1 MRMPATIAVG
11 AAVVLSGVGGAIVS
25 DAVVNAAAAQ
35 TTGPVIVIPTRRDVP
50 VVLYGRDVSYVV
62 VESDWGLARPGHL
75 APSIV
80 GYAPLVGSRASPVRG
95 VNFPRYGV
103 APARGR
109 NEIDP
114 GPDRPMP
121 EPAESFSRS
130 WGAQSPSVAAPR
142 PAYHRPLDPIY
153 PTRPTDVPPGA
164 QMGPQMGPQTQ
175 NAAPPPIQSEDVT
188 PATVV
193 DPQTFM
199 MPPVVVDRGRRSP

>member
-1 MRMPATIAVG
+1 MRHSMRMLATIAAG
-11 AAVVLSGVGGAIVS
+11 AAVALSGAGE
-25 DAVVNAAAAQ
+25 AVAQ
-35 TTGPVIVIPTRRDVP
+35 DSGPVIVIPTRRDVP

-80 GYAPLVGSRASPVRG
+80 GYAPPVGNRASPLRG
-95 VNFPRYGV
+95 VNYPRYGR

-109 NEIDP
+109 NEVDP

-130 WGAQSPSVAAPR
+130 WGAQSPGVVAPR
-142 PAYHRPLDPIY
+142 PAYQRPLDPIY
-153 PTRPTDVPPGA
+153 PTSPNNMPPGSFAPQSQNAVPPV
-164 QMGPQMGPQTQ
+164 M
-175 NAAPPPIQSEDVT
+175 QSTDVT
-188 PATVV
+188 PATVI

-199 MPPVVVDRGRRSP
+199 MPPVVVDQRGRKRP

>member
-1 MRMPATIAVG
+1 MRHSMRMLATIAAG
-11 AAVVLSGVGGAIVS
+11 AAAALSGVGE
-25 DAVVNAAAAQ
+25 AVAQ
-35 TTGPVIVIPTRRDVP
+35 NSGPVIVIPTRRDVP

-80 GYAPLVGSRASPVRG
+80 GYAPPVGNRASPLRG
-95 VNFPRYGV
+95 VNYPRYGR

-109 NEIDP
+109 NEVDP

-130 WGAQSPSVAAPR
+130 WGAQSPGVVAPR
-142 PAYHRPLDPIY
+142 PAYQRPLDPIY
-153 PTRPTDVPPGA
+153 PTSPNNMPPGSFAPQSQNAVPPV
-164 QMGPQMGPQTQ
+164 M
-175 NAAPPPIQSEDVT
+175 QSTDVT
-188 PATVV
+188 PATVI

-199 MPPVVVDRGRRSP
+199 MPPVVVDQRGRKRP

>member
-1 MRMPATIAVG
+1 MRMLATIAAG
-11 AAVVLSGVGGAIVS
+11 AAVALSGAGE
-25 DAVVNAAAAQ
+25 AVAQ
-35 TTGPVIVIPTRRDVP
+35 DSGPVIVIPTRRDVP

-80 GYAPLVGSRASPVRG
+80 GYAPPVGNRASPLRG
-95 VNFPRYGV
+95 VNYPRYGR

-109 NEIDP
+109 NEVDP

-130 WGAQSPSVAAPR
+130 WGAQSPGVVAPR
-142 PAYHRPLDPIY
+142 PAYQRPLDPIY
-153 PTRPTDVPPGA
+153 PTSPNNMPPGSFAPQSQNAVPPV
-164 QMGPQMGPQTQ
+164 M
-175 NAAPPPIQSEDVT
+175 QSTDVT
-188 PATVV
+188 PATVI

-199 MPPVVVDRGRRSP
+199 MPPVVVDQRGRKRP

>member
-1 MRMPATIAVG
+1 MRHSMRMLATIAAG
-11 AAVVLSGVGGAIVS
+11 AAVVLSGAGE
-25 DAVVNAAAAQ
+25 AVAQ
-35 TTGPVIVIPTRRDVP
+35 NSGPVIVIPTRRDVP

-80 GYAPLVGSRASPVRG
+80 GYAPPVGNRASPLRG
-95 VNFPRYGV
+95 VNYPRYGR

-109 NEIDP
+109 NEVDP

-130 WGAQSPSVAAPR
+130 WGAQSPGVVAPR
-142 PAYHRPLDPIY
+142 PAYQRPLDPIY
-153 PTRPTDVPPGA
+153 PTSPNNMPPGSFAPQSQNAVPPV
-164 QMGPQMGPQTQ
+164 M
-175 NAAPPPIQSEDVT
+175 QSTDVT
-188 PATVV
+188 PATVI

-199 MPPVVVDRGRRSP
+199 MPPVVVDQRGRKRP

>member
-1 MRMPATIAVG
+1 MRHSMRMLATIAAG
-11 AAVVLSGVGGAIVS
+11 AAVALSGAG
-25 DAVVNAAAAQ
+25 DAVAQ
-35 TTGPVIVIPTRRDVP
+35 NSGPVIVIPTRRDVP

-75 APSIV
+75 APSII
-80 GYAPLVGSRASPVRG
+80 GYAPPVGNRASPLRG
-95 VNFPRYGV
+95 VNYPRYGR

-109 NEIDP
+109 NEVDP
-114 GPDRPMP
+114 GPDRQLP

-130 WGAQSPSVAAPR
+130 WGAASPGVVAPR

-153 PTRPTDVPPGA
+153 PTSPNNMPPGPQFGPQSQNAVPP
-164 QMGPQMGPQTQ
+164 MM
-175 NAAPPPIQSEDVT
+175 QSMDVT

-199 MPPVVVDRGRRSP
+199 MPPVVVDQRGRRRP

>member
-1 MRMPATIAVG
+1 MRHSLRMLATIAAG
-11 AAVVLSGVGGAIVS
+11 AAIALSGAGE
-25 DAVVNAAAAQ
+25 AAAQ
-35 TTGPVIVIPTRRDVP
+35 DSGPVIVIPTRRDVP

-80 GYAPLVGSRASPVRG
+80 GYAPPVGNRASPLRG
-95 VNFPRYGV
+95 VNYPRYGR

-109 NEIDP
+109 NEVDP
-114 GPDRPMP
+114 GPDRQLP

-130 WGAQSPSVAAPR
+130 WGAQSPGVVAPR
-142 PAYHRPLDPIY
+142 PAYQRPLDPIY
-153 PTRPTDVPPGA
+153 PTRPNDMPPGSPFGPQSQNLVPPV
-164 QMGPQMGPQTQ
+164 M
-175 NAAPPPIQSEDVT
+175 QSTDVT

-199 MPPVVVDRGRRSP
+199 MPPVVVDQRGRRRP